1 MRLKQ
6 AKVGDRFKIDLAS
19 RAGKQTPV
27 KATLVEAIDNNYV
40 INTDD
45 GNRFMC
51 DGYELITLLA

>member
-27 KATLVEAIDNNYV
+27 KAPSSATN
-40 INTDD
+40 
-45 GNRFMC
+45 FK
-51 DGYELITLLA
+51 